1 MDPVEINAGAWYLR
15 ALRADDRVDDR
26 PAVLESAVD
35 PEIRRW
41 RHRPDPTSA
50 AVAAY
55 VAERIAGWADETR
68 ATWAV
73 CEPTTGEML
82 GEVALEHLDL
92 PMGTAEV
99 SCWALERARG
109 RGMTRTAVGSVVR
122 FGFGGLGLAR
132 IGYGWAEPNVASERI
147 ARSLG
152 FVPEGRLRG
161 AWLADDVRSDILV
174 AGLLADDPQT

>member
-1 MDPVEINAGAWYLR
+1 M
-15 ALRADDRVDDR
+15 DDR

-50 AVAAY
+50 AVAGY
-55 VAERIAGWADETR
+55 VAERIAGWADDTCC
-68 ATWAV
+68 TWAV

-82 GEVALEHLDL
+82 GEVALEQLDL

-109 RGMTRTAVGSVVR
+109 RGMTRAAVGSVVR
-122 FGFGGLGLAR
+122 FGFGGLGLTR
-132 IGYGWAEPNVASERI
+132 IGYGWAEPNVASEAI

-161 AWLADDVRSDILV
+161 AWLADGVRSDVLV
-174 AGLLADDPQT
+174 AGLLAEDPQG

>member
-26 PAVLESAVD
+26 PAVLESARD
-35 PEIRRW
+35 PEVRRW
-41 RHRPDPTSA
+41 RHRPDPTSE
-50 AVAAY
+50 AVASY
-55 VAERIAGWADETR
+55 VAERLAGWADETR
-68 ATWAV
+68 CTWAV

-82 GEVALEHLDL
+82 GEVALEQLDL
-92 PMGTAEV
+92 PMGTAELT
-99 SCWALERARG
+99 CWALERARG

-132 IGYGWAEPNVASERI
+132 ISYGWAEPNAASARI

-161 AWLADDVRSDILV
+161 AWVADGVRSDVLV
-174 AGLLADDPQT
+174 SSLLAGDPPA